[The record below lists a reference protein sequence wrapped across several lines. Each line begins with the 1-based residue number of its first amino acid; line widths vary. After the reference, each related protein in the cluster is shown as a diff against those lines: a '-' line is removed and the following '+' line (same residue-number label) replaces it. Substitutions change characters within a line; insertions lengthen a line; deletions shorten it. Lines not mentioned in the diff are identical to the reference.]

1 MNPITIIRERIAES
15 KRREEGIPDA
25 PWFGLNGEV
34 MWDQDSLICD
44 CWQPGDSQK
53 DVENI
58 SGFIASARSEL
69 PMWRSIAEQLLEALE
84 KIAKQKSSQELTEED
99 RDNADYET
107 AYDMMIDSAQGDLA
121 AIAQQLA
128 GGGIEG

>member
-15 KRREEGIPDA
+15 KRREEGVTEG
-25 PWFGLNGEV
+25 PWHLEQFKRQFYVSSNDMEL
-34 MWDQDSLICD
+34 
-44 CWQPGDSQK
+44 K
-53 DVENI
+53 DILSKEQNLA
-58 SGFIASARSEL
+58 FIASARSDL

-99 RDNADYET
+99 RDNADYEN

-128 GGGIEG
+128 EGGIEG

>member
-1 MNPITIIRERIAES
+1 
-15 KRREEGIPDA
+15 
-25 PWFGLNGEV
+25 